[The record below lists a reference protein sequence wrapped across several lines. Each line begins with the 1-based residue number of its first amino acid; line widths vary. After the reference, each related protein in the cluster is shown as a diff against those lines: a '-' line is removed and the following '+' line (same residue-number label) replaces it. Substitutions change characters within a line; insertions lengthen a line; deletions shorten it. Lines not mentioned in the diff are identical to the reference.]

1 MQAWRGGSMEVVGGG
16 GGVGE
21 GERDGNRTFRKA
33 LFVTSC
39 DKERHIL
46 KCRWNVLKWSDG

>member
-1 MQAWRGGSMEVVGGG
+1 MEVGGG
-16 GGVGE
+16 GGGGGGE